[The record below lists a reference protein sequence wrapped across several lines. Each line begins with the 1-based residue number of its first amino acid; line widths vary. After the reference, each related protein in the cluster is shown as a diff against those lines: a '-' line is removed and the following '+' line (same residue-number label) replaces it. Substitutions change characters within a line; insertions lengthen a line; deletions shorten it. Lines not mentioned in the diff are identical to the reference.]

1 MNNYTPNKK
10 GINIGNKLRKLR
22 MEKGYSQ
29 EYLAEVLAVSQ
40 KTYSNM
46 ENDKSSISIDTLKK
60 IAEEYKI
67 DMIELLSDD
76 KVIIQNN
83 SSRESSTFQ
92 GGIIINHI
100 SEELL
105 NQMKERIEDL
115 KQSIVDKNKQIEILL
130 LEKRLKNE
138 Q

>member
-1 MNNYTPNKK
+1 MV
-10 GINIGNKLRKLR
+10 IGDKLRKLR
-22 MEKGYSQ
+22 IGKGYSQ

-46 ENDKSSISIDTLKK
+46 ENNKSSISIKTLKK

-67 DMIELLSDD
+67 DLIELLSDD
-76 KVIIQNN
+76 RVIVQNN

-92 GGIIINHI
+92 GGIIINHM

-105 NQMKERIEDL
+105 NQMKERIEEL
-115 KQSIVDKNKQIEILL
+115 KETISEKNKLIEF
-130 LEKRLKNE
+130 LEKRLNN
-138 Q
+138 

>member
-1 MNNYTPNKK
+1 MKPTQKN
-10 GINIGNKLRKLR
+10 GIKIGTKLRKLR
-22 MEKGYSQ
+22 MEKGYKQ
-29 EYLAEVLAVSQ
+29 EYMAEVLNISQ

-67 DMIELLSDD
+67 DLMELISDD

-83 SSRESSTFQ
+83 SSNDSSTFN
-92 GGIIINHI
+92 GLVVNHL

-105 NQMKERIEDL
+105 NQLKERVNDL
-115 KQSIVDKNKQIEILL
+115 KQIIDSKDKLIAD
-130 LEKRLKNE
+130 LEKRLFG
-138 Q
+138 